1 MVKCKGDLRVEI
13 VFRSRD
19 KVILGSCVLME
30 MYMCLCRGG
39 DMGGGQYMT

>member
-19 KVILGSCVLME
+19 KVTLGSCVLMKK
-30 MYMCLCRGG
+30 YVCGGG
-39 DMGGGQYMT
+39 DRGVGGHLYMI